1 MGRTEGVI
9 NLTEKQKIIIAAI
22 LEGKT
27 KSQISREVKISR
39 TTVAKYIKDYEQAKS
54 KLAVNDDIK
63 IKEEIV
69 SPPRYDISNR
79 AKVKLTD
86 EIVEQ
91 IQLYLKENEEKRATG
106 RSKQQKKKIDI
117 LEALKDESY
126 DIGYT
131 TVCNAV
137 RELERKK
144 REAFIKQEYSWG
156 DSSEFDWGEVKLFI
170 AGKLRVIQMGAFVT
184 CKGNYRYGNLYY
196 SQKMENFLHLHT
208 EFFAHVGG
216 VYRETVYDNLRTAVA
231 KFVGRNI
238 KKPTEDLLKLSVYYG
253 FRFRLCNVG
262 QAHEKGHIE
271 RSVEYIRRRVFS
283 KRDKFSSLEEARKYL
298 GQELEKLNL
307 RGQVLENGRSATS
320 MLSEEK
326 GYLLPLPP
334 KYDSARVC
342 ERRVNKYSV
351 IEIDSCF
358 YSVPDA
364 YVGEFV
370 FVKIYVENILIFYK
384 DGRIAEHKRKY
395 GHFEWS
401 IEIDHFRQ
409 TFLKKPGALANSLAL
424 LQAAPELKKIYNNYY
439 IGYEK
444 DFIGLLE
451 VIAVQ
456 GLDKV
461 RQAIDKLETICPG
474 SINTDKIKMIVERN
488 DTVLLNN
495 KDGRIEAYSRQIL
508 ASYASV
514 FGLSKCEEA
523 NII

>member
-1 MGRTEGVI
+1 VGRIEGVI
-9 NLTEKQKIIIAAI
+9 SLADKQKIIIAAV

-54 KLAVNDDIK
+54 KLAGSDDIK

-144 REAFIKQEYSWG
+144 REAFIKQEYGWG

-170 AGKLRVIQMGAFVT
+170 AGKLRIIQMGAFVT

-196 SQKMENFLHLHT
+196 SQKMENFLHMHT

-231 KFVGRNI
+231 KFVGRSI

-253 FRFRLCNVG
+253 FRFRFCNAG
-262 QAHEKGHIE
+262 QAHEKGRIE

-283 KRDKFSSLEEARKYL
+283 KKDTFSSLEEAREYL
-298 GQELEKLNL
+298 NQELEKLNL
-307 RGQVLENGRSATS
+307 RGQVLENGRSSAS

-370 FVKIYVENILIFYK
+370 FVKTYVENILIFYK
-384 DGRIAEHKRKY
+384 DGRIAEHKRLY

-401 IEIDHFRQ
+401 IEIDHYRQ

-424 LQAAPELKKIYNNYY
+424 LQAAPELRKIYNNYY
-439 IGYEK
+439 IGCEK
-444 DFIGLLE
+444 DFIELLE

-456 GLDKV
+456 GLGKV
-461 RQAIDKLETICPG
+461 RQAIDKLEAICPAN
-474 SINTDKIKMIVERN
+474 INTDKIKMIVERN
-488 DTVLLNN
+488 DTVPLKT
-495 KDGRIEAYSRQIL
+495 KDGRIEAYSRLIL

-514 FGLSKCEEA
+514 FGLSKCEEES
-523 NII
+523 II